1 MPPDG
6 EIQDMSGLPTQPAPS
21 PAYPSAPAPGDAG
34 DATGDVTGNP
44 AGAADRLSRLQA
56 VTARLARAQTVAEVA
71 RVAVTIGAS
80 AVRADSAMIASL
92 SPDRRWLHVQDAVGY
107 SAAVVALYSSF
118 GLDDPLPAAE
128 AVRTGEPVV
137 ILSESDRIAR
147 FPDLPPPDEDRV
159 HVVLPLFG
167 HGRTVGALAFSWP
180 ASDVGTMRDLPFL
193 ETVAQQVGSSLE
205 RARLYDAS
213 IETAQTLQR
222 TLLPAQLP
230 AVPGLHIAARYQPLD
245 DGAVVGGD
253 FYDVF
258 RRGDQQTYGLSI
270 GDVSGK
276 GVEAASLT
284 ALARHTIRA
293 ASRRAGSPAAVLA
306 ELNDAVLADERQD
319 RYMTVAHLVLR
330 PEQMVTHVTL
340 SLGGHPLPLLR
351 TADRAVRPVG
361 RPGTAVGL
369 LERGQWH
376 EDHLSLATGNV
387 LVLYTDGLTDV
398 RNPETGELAGDLL
411 ADVLAASDATDAETL
426 ADELLGAVLSF
437 AGGARRDDM
446 ALLVLYPA

>member
-1 MPPDG
+1 
-6 EIQDMSGLPTQPAPS
+6 MSGLPTQPAPT
-21 PAYPSAPAPGDAG
+21 PAYPTAMPTDESGAVGH
-34 DATGDVTGNP
+34 TT
-44 AGAADRLSRLQA
+44 GAADRLARLQA
-56 VTARLARAQTVAEVA
+56 VTARLAKAQTVAEVA
-71 RVAVTIGAS
+71 RIAVSTGAS
-80 AVRADSAMIASL
+80 AVGADAAMIASV
-92 SPDRRWLHVQDAVGY
+92 SPDRRMLHVQDAVGY
-107 SAAVVALYSSF
+107 SAAVVSLLSSF
-118 GLDDPLPAAE
+118 GLDDALPAAE
-128 AVRTGEPVV
+128 AVRTGEPIV
-137 ILSESDRIAR
+137 ISGEPELAERY
-147 FPDLPPPDEDRV
+147 PDLPPRTEDRF
-159 HVVLPLFG
+159 HVALPLFG
-167 HGRTVGALAFSWP
+167 HGRTVGALGFSWSDRDNP
-180 ASDVGTMRDLPFL
+180 AVRDLSFL

-213 IETAQTLQR
+213 IDTAQTLQR

-230 AVPGLHIAARYQPLD
+230 TVAGLQIAARYQPLD

-293 ASRRAGSPAAVLA
+293 ASRRSSSPAAVLA

-330 PEQMVTHVTL
+330 PEQIVTHVTL

-351 TADRAVRPVG
+351 TADRAVRAVG

-376 EDHLSLATGNV
+376 EDHLSLAAGNV
-387 LVLYTDGLTDV
+387 MVLYTDGLTDV
-398 RNPETGELAGDLL
+398 RHPETGELAGDLL
-411 ADVLAASDATDAETL
+411 AEVLAASDATDAESL
-426 ADELLGAVLSF
+426 ADELLRAVLQF

>member
-1 MPPDG
+1 
-6 EIQDMSGLPTQPAPS
+6 MSGLPTQPT
-21 PAYPSAPAPGDAG
+21 PAYPASGAAASPAAASSAGASTA
-34 DATGDVTGNP
+34 AASTGAASS
-44 AGAADRLSRLQA
+44 AGAADRLARLQA

-71 RVAVTIGAS
+71 RVAVTTGAN
-80 AVRADSAMIASL
+80 AVGADAAVIASL
-92 SPDRRWLHVQDAVGY
+92 TPDRRVMHVHDAVGY
-107 SAAVVALYSSF
+107 ADTDVAHYSSF
-118 GLDDPLPAAE
+118 GLDDALPIAE
-128 AVRTGEPVV
+128 AARTGEPVV
-137 ILSESDRIAR
+137 ITNEQDRLAR
-147 FPDLPPPDEDRV
+147 YPQLPPAVDDRV
-159 HVVLPLFG
+159 HVALPLFG
-167 HGRTVGALAFSWP
+167 HGRTVGALGFSWDRSHA
-180 ASDVGTMRDLPFL
+180 ASLDDLSFL
-193 ETVAQQVGSSLE
+193 ETVAQQVGSTLD

-230 AVPGLHIAARYQPLD
+230 VVPGLQIAARYQPLD
-245 DGAVVGGD
+245 DSAVVGGD

-258 RRGDQQTYGLSI
+258 RRGDQTTYGLSI

-293 ASRRAGSPAAVLA
+293 ASRRSGSPAAVLA
-306 ELNDAVLADERQD
+306 ELNDAVLADDRQD

-330 PEQMVTHVTL
+330 AEQLVTHVTL

-361 RPGTAVGL
+361 RPGSAVGL
-369 LERGQWH
+369 LEGGQWH
-376 EDHLSLATGNV
+376 EDHLSLAAGNV

-398 RNPETGELAGDLL
+398 RHPETGELAGDLL
-411 ADVLAASDATDAETL
+411 ADVLAASAATDAETL
-426 ADELLGAVLSF
+426 ADELLYAVLSF

>member
-1 MPPDG
+1 
-6 EIQDMSGLPTQPAPS
+6 MSGLPTQPAPT
-21 PAYPSAPAPGDAG
+21 PAYPSATPPTEGTA
-34 DATGDVTGNP
+34 NP
-44 AGAADRLSRLQA
+44 AGAADRLARLQA

-71 RVAVTIGAS
+71 RIAVTTGAS
-80 AVRADSAMIASL
+80 AVGADAAMIASV
-92 SPDRRWLHVQDAVGY
+92 SPDRRVLHVQDSVGY
-107 SAAVVALYSSF
+107 SAAVVALLSTF
-118 GLDDPLPAAE
+118 GLDDPIPAAE
-128 AVRTGEPVV
+128 AARTGEPVV
-137 ILSESDRIAR
+137 INDERELAAR
-147 FPDLPPPDEDRV
+147 YPNLPPRTEDRV
-159 HVVLPLFG
+159 HVALPLFA
-167 HGRTVGALAFSWP
+167 HGRTLGALGFSWSNREQ
-180 ASDVGTMRDLPFL
+180 AAVRDLSFL
-193 ETVAQQVGSSLE
+193 ETVAQQVGSTLE

-230 AVPGLHIAARYQPLD
+230 TVAGLQIAARYQPLE

-293 ASRRAGSPAAVLA
+293 ASRRSSSPAAVLA
-306 ELNDAVLADERQD
+306 ELNDAVLADDRQD

-330 PEQMVTHVTL
+330 PEQIVTHVTL

-351 TADRAVRPVG
+351 TADRAVRSVG

-369 LERGQWH
+369 LDRGQWH
-376 EDHLSLATGNV
+376 EDTLSLAAGNV
-387 LVLYTDGLTDV
+387 MVLYTDGLTDV
-398 RNPETGELAGDLL
+398 RSPETGELAGDLL
-411 ADVLAASDATDAETL
+411 ADVLAASDATDAESL
-426 ADELLGAVLSF
+426 ADELLGAVLQF

-446 ALLVLYPA
+446 ALLVLYPG